1 MENKNNTRLFIA
13 LSTIVVLTAQVRDC
27 KLVVESLDF
36 VRAMLAAMLWENVP
50 VFHSVNRK
58 VTQQATIQV
67 DRYWGKC
74 ACRAQFAYN

>member
-13 LSTIVVLTAQVRDC
+13 LSTIVVLTAQVRDR
-27 KLVVESLDF
+27 KLVAESLDF
-36 VRAMLAAMLWENVP
+36 VRVMLAAMLWENVR
-50 VFHSVNRK
+50 VCNTK

-74 ACRAQFAYN
+74 ACRALFAYI